1 MAEQQK
7 KNQINIELSD
17 EMAEGTYS
25 NMFMIGHSNSE
36 FIIDFIKWMPG
47 VAKAKVKSRI
57 ILTPHHAKRLLRAIQ
72 DNVAKDESMLG
83 TIDVPEGVADMMP
96 PFNLGGPPATE
107 A

>member
-7 KNQINIELSD
+7 KNQINIELSA
-17 EMAEGTYS
+17 EVAEGTYA

-36 FIIDFIKWMPG
+36 FIIDFIKFMPG

-57 ILTPHHAKRLLRAIQ
+57 ILTPSHAKRLLRALQ
-72 DNVAKDESMLG
+72 DNISKYESTFG
-83 TIDVPEGVADMMP
+83 TIDVPEGGDNMVP
-96 PFNLGGPPATE
+96 PFNLGSPTTE